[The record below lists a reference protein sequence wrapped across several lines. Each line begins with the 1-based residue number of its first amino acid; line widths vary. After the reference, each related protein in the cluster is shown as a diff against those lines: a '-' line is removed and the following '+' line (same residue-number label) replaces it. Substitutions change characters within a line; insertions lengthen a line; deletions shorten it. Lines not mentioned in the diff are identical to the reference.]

1 MKDSLAHIAS
11 TMNYAGFSTATLARD
26 TPKHAPRSG
35 WFRRGVGGVYVF
47 VTTCVGRG
55 DGLLAELYDA
65 NGKCLNRQRCDDALR
80 AAETAEHMLRSRLA
94 Y

>member
-1 MKDSLAHIAS
+1 MKDTLAQIAS
-11 TMNYAGFSTATLARD
+11 TMNYAGFSTATLAHG

-35 WFRRGVGGVYVF
+35 WFRRGVGGMYVF

-55 DGLLAELYDA
+55 EGLLAELYDA
-65 NGKCLNRQRCDDALR
+65 NGKCLNRERCDDALR
-80 AAETAEHMLRSRLA
+80 AADAAEQMLHSRLA